1 MYELRIVPFKPAL
14 ILDGSKKKLIISDL
28 HIGFEN
34 ALLANNDHISR
45 AIKDITQ
52 DVENIINDTKPN
64 SLIILGD
71 VKSSIYDISTNE
83 QNDIAF
89 FFEKITKKTNVT
101 LIPGNHDGNIQNL
114 LPREITIT
122 SSMGLIIDKILLTH
136 GHVKPSTNLN
146 VDKIIMGHIH
156 PTFCSDKSILN
167 GMPVWVSIKTN
178 KDCLFPSMSGLLEI
192 TIIPSFNKYFRN
204 VSRKFNCKSNSP
216 ILRRTKYLSAKIVS
230 LDGTIIGDE
239 TIINNVI

>member
-1 MYELRIVPFKPAL
+1 MYKLRIVPFKPAL

-34 ALLANNDHISR
+34 LLLANNNYVSR
-45 AIKDITQ
+45 TIKDITH
-52 DVENIINDTKPN
+52 DVENIISDIKPN

-71 VKSSIYDISTNE
+71 VKSSICNIPLNE

-89 FFEKITKKTNVT
+89 FFEKITKKTNVI
-101 LIPGNHDGNIQNL
+101 LIPGNHDGDIQNL
-114 LPREITIT
+114 LPRDITVT
-122 SSMGLIIDKILLTH
+122 SSLGLIIDKILLTH
-136 GHVKPSTNLN
+136 GHVKPSVNLN

-156 PTFCSDKSILN
+156 PTFFSDTSILN
-167 GMPVWVSIKTN
+167 GIPVWVSIKTN

-192 TIIPSFNKYFRN
+192 TIVPSFNKYFHN
-204 VSRKFNCKSNSP
+204 VPRKFNRKSNSP

-239 TIINNVI
+239 TMINNVI